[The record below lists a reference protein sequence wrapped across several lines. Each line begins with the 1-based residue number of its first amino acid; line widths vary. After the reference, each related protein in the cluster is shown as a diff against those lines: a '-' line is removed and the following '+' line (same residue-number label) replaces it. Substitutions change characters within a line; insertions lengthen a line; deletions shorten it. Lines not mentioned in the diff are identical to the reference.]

1 MLYGVGYDL
10 FLVNYSFISLFPEN
24 MMNKT
29 WVSSVQIRF
38 KSVQVFFP
46 PTKLAFILT
55 EHLITF
61 HNMICFLLYVN
72 ELMTDWIDTIG

>member
-1 MLYGVGYDL
+1 MTFFFGEL
-10 FLVNYSFISLFPEN
+10 FLYLSIPREYDEQDLGQF
-24 MMNKT
+24 
-29 WVSSVQIRF
+29 SSNQIQITSSIF
-38 KSVQVFFP
+38 S

-61 HNMICFLLYVN
+61 HNICFLLYVN